1 MINKNEFIPTDEQQK
16 ILDIKEGSHLVLAPP
31 GSGKTE
37 LLAKRVENAIKGGLK
52 DNEIICLTFTNR
64 AAKGMKERIESKYP
78 NNEIIIGNIHH
89 YCSTFLFKNKLIPLH
104 TSILDEEDTDSLF
117 EEIKKE
123 IKYSPIVNG
132 KPFSVY
138 NPNLLKLATYLKQ
151 QKLGFPQDILQLPKL
166 EELPEFEK
174 AKQVSQAYID
184 TKASFGFIDFD
195 DLLTETYNALVNKT
209 TNLVYDTFKW
219 IQVDEVQDLN
229 PIQWAIIE
237 QIKSNEGLTVYFGDY
252 EQAIFSFMGAKLAS
266 LHAIEQICKS
276 NPINGIHNLQKNF
289 RSPSYLL
296 NIYVDYA
303 KQLLNP
309 TWKKDPI
316 ASRIETPENG
326 SLKIH
331 PIEGTIQNE
340 ASYITNNLIPQ
351 LTQTPNEKTAIIVR
365 YNNTADL
372 ISSSLTKKGIS
383 HFKISG
389 FDLFRRKSIKGLM
402 AFLSILGNSFD
413 KLAWVRLFYEFHAI
427 KTLKESRLFIRNMF
441 NAGLTPYDLLLFGQN
456 SSRVKHFNDTINSKR
471 VIVFDTETTGLN
483 TTEDDIIQIA
493 AIEIINGN
501 LGKEFEVYIKTD
513 RDLSE
518 SEKVHNI
525 SKEFISTHGK
535 SPEIALNEFI
545 SFIGSDST
553 LIAHNLQFDIN
564 ILESNLNRHLS
575 KRIKDISEH
584 HIDTLELAKLIYPN
598 LTSYKLEYLIKHLSI
613 SGINSHNALDDVKA
627 TASLINTM
635 HKAAENLVE
644 IQKDFINDVGN
655 LKILK
660 SFSDTFSD
668 LYLSVTNDLDKIEL
682 LENLIEYYFNSLI
695 TIGILEK
702 EDFENKENKEI
713 QKLVNHIKHYTKEGK
728 GLSLKQKISKY
739 VPEYNSFKESDLYYG
754 EDKIVLSTVYKAK
767 GLEFDNVIVAEST
780 DSTYPSW
787 ASKTKEDILEDARA
801 FYVAMTRTKKRLH
814 ITHHDTF
821 ISAWGTTYE
830 RPPSRFIRTI
840 EKHFS

>member
-1 MINKNEFIPTDEQQK
+1 MINKNEFMPTEEQQK
-16 ILDIKEGSHLVLAPP
+16 ILDIKEGTHLVLAPP

-37 LLAKRVENAIKGGLK
+37 LLAKRVENAINGGLQ

-78 NNEIIIGNIHH
+78 NNEIIIGNIHR

-104 TSILDEEDTDSLF
+104 ISILDEEDTDSLI

-123 IKYSPIVNG
+123 INYSPIVNG

-151 QKLGFPQDILQLPKL
+151 QKLGFPQDILQLPKQ

-184 TKASFGFIDFD
+184 TKVSFGCIDFD
-195 DLLTETYNALVNKT
+195 DLLTETYNSLVNKT
-209 TNLVYDTFKW
+209 TDLVYDSFKW

-237 QIKSNEGLTVYFGDY
+237 QIKSKEGLTVYFGDY

-309 TWKKDPI
+309 IWKKEPI
-316 ASRIETPENG
+316 ANKIETPENG

-331 PIEGTIQNE
+331 PIRGTIQREAVYIANNIIPELIKAQNE
-340 ASYITNNLIPQ
+340 N
-351 LTQTPNEKTAIIVR
+351 TAIIVR

-372 ISSSLTKKGIS
+372 ISSELVKKGLS

-402 AFLSILGNSFD
+402 AFLSILENTFN
-413 KLAWVRLFYEFHAI
+413 KLSWVRLFYEFGAI
-427 KTLKESRLFIRNMF
+427 RTLNESRIFIQKMYKI
-441 NAGLTPYDLLLFGQN
+441 GLTPIDYILFGN
-456 SSRVKHFNDTINSKR
+456 HSSRVKNFFEVIKTNR
-471 VIVFDTETTGLN
+471 VIVFDTETTGLETN
-483 TTEDDIIQIA
+483 NDDIIQIA
-493 AIEIINGN
+493 AIEIINGKI
-501 LGKEFEVYIKTD
+501 GREFEVYIKSD
-513 RDLSE
+513 KDLSK
-518 SEKVHNI
+518 SEQIHNI
-525 SKEFISTHGK
+525 SKDFLSIHGK

-545 SFIGSDST
+545 SFVGSDST

-564 ILESNLNRHLS
+564 ILDSNLKRYLS
-575 KRIKDISEH
+575 KKIEDISEK

-598 LTSYKLEYLIKHLSI
+598 LTSYKLEYLIQHLNI
-613 SGINSHNALDDVKA
+613 IGINSHNALDDVKA
-627 TASLINTM
+627 TASLINSM
-635 HKAAENLVE
+635 HSDAKGLVE
-644 IQKDFINDVGN
+644 MQITFITDTSNF
-655 LKILK
+655 KILK
-660 SFSDTFSD
+660 SFSDNFSK
-668 LYLSVTNDLDKIEL
+668 LYTSVKSDFDKIEL
-682 LENLIEYYFNSLI
+682 LENLIEYYFNYS
-695 TIGILEK
+695 IGIGIIEK
-702 EDFENKENKEI
+702 EHFENKENKEI
-713 QKLVNHIKHYTKEGK
+713 QKLINHIKYYTKEGK
-728 GLSLKQKISKY
+728 ELSLKEKISKY
-739 VPEYNSFKESDLYYG
+739 IPEYNSFKESDLYYG
-754 EDKIVLSTVYKAK
+754 VDKIVLSTVYKAK

-814 ITHHDTF
+814 ITYHDTF
-821 ISAWGTTYE
+821 VSAWGNTYE
-830 RPPSRFIRTI
+830 RPLSRFIQTI